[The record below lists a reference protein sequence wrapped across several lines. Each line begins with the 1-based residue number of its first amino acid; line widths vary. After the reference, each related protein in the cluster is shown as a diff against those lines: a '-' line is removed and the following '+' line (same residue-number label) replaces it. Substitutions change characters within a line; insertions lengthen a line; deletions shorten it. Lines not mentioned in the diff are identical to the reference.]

1 MIFSPTKDQVRQ
13 FFCESR
19 RKQRD
24 NLPLDGAEVIAA
36 DVIAMH
42 PEYHALLDDPE
53 VAIAGEWTPEQG
65 TMNPILHLSL
75 HMALFE
81 QISVDSPP
89 GVRAIYEQQAAKL
102 GDAHEALHRL
112 LECLGETVWH
122 AQQPGGIFDTEAYLE
137 RLRKL

>member
-1 MIFSPTKDQVRQ
+1 MIFTPTKDQVRQ

-24 NLPLDGAEVIAA
+24 NLPLDGAEIIAA

-53 VAIAGEWTPEQG
+53 AAMAGEWTPEKG
-65 TMNPILHLSL
+65 TMNPMLHLSL
-75 HMALFE
+75 L
-81 QISVDSPP
+81 
-89 GVRAIYEQQAAKL
+89 QATKQ

-122 AQQPGGIFDTEAYLE
+122 AQQPGGVFDTEAYLE